1 MVFHWTVNTYC
12 AGTGDWGSLLARA
25 VKIHPVRVPRCTASS
40 KETSVHDTDFSFDP
54 YSPVVDADPFPLYAV
69 LREEHPCYYSEPAQ
83 MWVLSRYADIV
94 TALNDWQTYSSA
106 KGNLMTELPN
116 RAGATLGTTDPPR
129 HDRLRGLIQH
139 AFTKRNLTGL
149 ADPIRQLAAEAA
161 EQLRGRDQF
170 DFIGDF
176 SSIFTVRVLFT
187 ALGIPLEDEVSVRER
202 AVLMVQT
209 DPVTRAK
216 GPEHV
221 AAFEWVR
228 DYAAAVIGQRRNDPR
243 DDLISRF
250 AAAEIE
256 GDRLDEREV
265 LLTTTTLIMAGIES
279 LGGFMS
285 MMALNLAELADV
297 RKAVVADPTLLPDA
311 VEESLRYNTSAQRFR
326 RYLQRDVALHGQTM
340 QAGDFVCL
348 AYGSGN
354 RDDRQ
359 FPNAEVYELSR
370 KPRGHLGF
378 GGGVH
383 ACLGAAVG
391 RMASVIAFE
400 EFHKVVPDYG
410 RGGSPLAWMPSST
423 FRSPLRLDL
432 AAG

>member
-1 MVFHWTVNTYC
+1 M
-12 AGTGDWGSLLARA
+12 
-25 VKIHPVRVPRCTASS
+25 
-40 KETSVHDTDFSFDP
+40 HDTDFSFDP
-54 YSPVVDADPFPLYAV
+54 FSPEVDADPFPQYAI
-69 LREEHPCYYSEPAQ
+69 LRDQYPCFYSEQAQ

-139 AFTKRNLTGL
+139 AFTKRNLAGL
-149 ADPIRQLAAEAA
+149 ADPIRGIAADAAER
-161 EQLRGRDQF
+161 LRGRDRF
-170 DFIGDF
+170 DFIADF
-176 SSIFTVRVLFT
+176 SSTFTVQVLFT
-187 ALGIPLEDEVSVRER
+187 ALGIPLEDEGDVRDR

-216 GPEHV
+216 GSEHV
-221 AAFEWVR
+221 AAYEWVR
-228 DYAAAVIGQRRNDPR
+228 DYAAEVIAQRRTDPQN
-243 DDLISRF
+243 DLISHF
-250 AAAEIE
+250 ASAEID

-285 MMALNLAELADV
+285 MLALNLADMPDV
-297 RKAVVADPTLLPDA
+297 REAVVTDPTLMPDA

-326 RYLQRDVALHGQTM
+326 RYLQRDVELHGQTM
-340 QAGDFVCL
+340 RAGGFVCL

-354 RDDRQ
+354 RDERQ
-359 FPNAEVYELSR
+359 FPRADVYDLSR

-383 ACLGAAVG
+383 ACLGASVG

-400 EFHKVVPDYG
+400 EFHKVVPEYG
-410 RGGSPLAWMPSST
+410 RSAEPLTWMPSST
-423 FRSPLRLDL
+423 FRSPLALDL
-432 AAG
+432 VTA